1 MACLKHFPGL
11 GKGQEDTHKG
21 SRSKKENNI
30 KQIIE
35 SKVVCKKVF
44 GKSYP
49 TSFFSFLRKYVKLV
63 KNRQEKGVK
72 YRKKQVLYG
81 KK

>member
-1 MACLKHFPGL
+1 
-11 GKGQEDTHKG
+11 
-21 SRSKKENNI
+21 
-30 KQIIE
+30 
-35 SKVVCKKVF
+35 VVCKKVF